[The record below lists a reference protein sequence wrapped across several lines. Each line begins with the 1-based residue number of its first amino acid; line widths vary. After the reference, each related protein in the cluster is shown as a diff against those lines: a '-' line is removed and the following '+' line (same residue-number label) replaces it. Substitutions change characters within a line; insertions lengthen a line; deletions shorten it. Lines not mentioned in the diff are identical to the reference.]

1 MPNPVSTGT
10 TVFISADGDSPV
22 GAARATGW
30 WKWTDPLG
38 SPGALQAS
46 GGHAMED
53 LAMNSN
59 LVIFWAANTAETEQ
73 PQMKHF
79 IAAQE
84 RGARLITIDPI
95 NEAPS
100 FFHANS
106 ATFSTEALLYS
117 WSAHSTPE
125 VNQYGSN
132 HSSGNVQKLWVFR
145 LSYIA

>member
-1 MPNPVSTGT
+1 MRTPVSTGA

-38 SPGALQAS
+38 TPGAREAP

-59 LVIFWAANTAETEQ
+59 FVIFWTANTAETEQ
-73 PQMKHF
+73 LQMKHF

-84 RGARLITIDPI
+84 RGARLITIDP
-95 NEAPS
+95 S
-100 FFHANS
+100 LTTT
-106 ATFSTEALLYS
+106 ATMPDQWIPAKVAADGL
-117 WSAHSTPE
+117 
-125 VNQYGSN
+125 
-132 HSSGNVQKLWVFR
+132 
-145 LSYIA
+145 